1 MLRYCDWSIENRIAC
16 WTLGRREPCTASTY
30 MGSLS
35 VLFHN
40 NGNGTFTN
48 VTAKALPGQQRG
60 RSMGAAAADFNGDGQ
75 LDLFVANDLGPN
87 FLYINRGNGTFEDEG
102 MVQNVS
108 FGVTGRAQS
117 NMGVAVADY
126 DEDGDV
132 DVLVTTFSNEP
143 YTLYRN
149 DGDFFTDV
157 STATG
162 IARATLL
169 YLGFGTGF
177 FDAANRGRMDSFFAN
192 GHISPLAEL
201 KTDNQTYKQRNQLLL
216 NNGAGN
222 YTDTPD
228 ALPKDNIRVHRGTC
242 FGDVD
247 NDGRIDILV
256 TAQNDRP
263 TLLRNE
269 STGGNYLLLNLRDK
283 HGCATPV
290 GTRCSATFA
299 GKKRLRLLLGGGSYA
314 GESDHRIHFGL
325 GDATTV
331 EKLEIRWL
339 SGRTQVLKNVP
350 ANQIMTVREP
360 NRAEVARVLSPRPGP
375 PSPPFS
381 D

>member
-1 MLRYCDWSIENRIAC
+1 
-16 WTLGRREPCTASTY
+16 
-30 MGSLS
+30 
-35 VLFHN
+35 
-40 NGNGTFTN
+40 
-48 VTAKALPGQQRG
+48 
-60 RSMGAAAADFNGDGQ
+60 
-75 LDLFVANDLGPN
+75 
-87 FLYINRGNGTFEDEG
+87 
-102 MVQNVS
+102 MVQNVA
-108 FGVTGRAQS
+108 FGVTGRSQS
-117 NMGVAVADY
+117 NMGVAAGDY

-132 DVLVTTFSNEP
+132 DVLVTTFANEP

-157 STATG
+157 SAATG
-162 IARATLL
+162 ITRATLL

-177 FDAANRGRMDSFFAN
+177 FDAANRGRMDLFFAN
-192 GHISPLAEL
+192 GHITPLAEL

-216 NNGAGN
+216 NDGAGN
-222 YTDTPD
+222 YIDTPD
-228 ALPKDNIRVHRGTC
+228 ALPKDNMRVHRGTC

-269 STGGNYLLLNLRDK
+269 STGGNYLLLKLRDK
-283 HGCATPV
+283 HGCTTPV

-299 GKKRLRLLLGGGSYA
+299 GNKRQRLLLGGGSYA

-350 ANQIMTVREP
+350 ANQILTVREP
-360 NRAEVARVLSPRPGP
+360 K
-375 PSPPFS
+375 
-381 D
+381 